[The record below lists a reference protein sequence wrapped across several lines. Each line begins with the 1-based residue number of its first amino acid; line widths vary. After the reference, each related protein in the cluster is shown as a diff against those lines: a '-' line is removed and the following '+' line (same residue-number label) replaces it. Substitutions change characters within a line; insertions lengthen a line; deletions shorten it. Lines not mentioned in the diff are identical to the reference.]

1 MNYGLAI
8 KNPVFGTGEMV
19 RQLRA
24 MAKLLEDPGSIP
36 VPLWQITIV
45 CNSSL
50 RRSGISCSGFGRYQA
65 HGIVYRHACKAKYP

>member
-1 MNYGLAI
+1 MNYDLAI

-36 VPLWQITIV
+36 STPMADHNCL
-45 CNSSL
+45 
-50 RRSGISCSGFGRYQA
+50 
-65 HGIVYRHACKAKYP
+65 